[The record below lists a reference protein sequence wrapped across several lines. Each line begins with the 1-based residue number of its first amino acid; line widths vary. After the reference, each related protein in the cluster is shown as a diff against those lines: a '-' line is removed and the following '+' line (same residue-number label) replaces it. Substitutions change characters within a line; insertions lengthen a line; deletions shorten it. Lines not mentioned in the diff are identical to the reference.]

1 MKKFIISSRPKQM
14 TKNLLI
20 FVPLFFTIDTWIL
33 YSYTD
38 IQVIISKSI
47 FTFFSFCCCSI
58 IGYQIND
65 FIDRNLDKFHPIKK
79 NRPIAKNEIKYI
91 ELFLFIFLVFI
102 VGGFFAYLVNI
113 NVLFLF
119 TIYLLLSILYSYIF
133 KNYFLMDLIFIVV
146 FYIVRMSA
154 GTIAISFD
162 ISIWLYILTG
172 VSSFLIITIKR
183 VSESKNNLNNTRANI
198 SFYTNKVFKKLIFFL
213 GIITCFT
220 YLIYSVLEVLENQK
234 NWIFILTS
242 FFFFMGIM
250 RYIQLTNDDSKGE
263 FPEEIILKD
272 KYIFLSII
280 FFFLFLLVSL
290 IKN

>member
-102 VGGFFAYLVNI
+102 VGGLFAYLVNI

-119 TIYLLLSILYSYIF
+119 TIYLLLSIFYSYIF

-220 YLIYSVLEVLENQK
+220 YLIYSVLEVFENQK

-272 KYIFLSII
+272 KYIFLSIM

>member
-33 YSYTD
+33 YSYED
-38 IQVIISKSI
+38 IQVIIFKSI

-79 NRPIAKNEIKYI
+79 NRPIAKNKIKYI

-102 VGGFFAYLVNI
+102 VGGLFAYLVNI

-272 KYIFLSII
+272 KYIFLSIM

>member
-1 MKKFIISSRPKQM
+1 MKKFIRSSRPKQM

-20 FVPLFFTIDTWIL
+20 FVPLFFTIDTWIS

-38 IQVIISKSI
+38 IQIIISKSI

-65 FIDRNLDKFHPIKK
+65 FIDRNLDKFHSVKK
-79 NRPIAKNEIKYI
+79 NRPIAKNEIKYL
-91 ELFLFIFLVFI
+91 ELLLFIFLIFI
-102 VGGFFAYLVNI
+102 VGSCFAFLVNI

-119 TIYLLLSILYSYIF
+119 IIYLSLSILYSYIF
-133 KNYFLMDLIFIVV
+133 KNYFIMDLIFIVI

-172 VSSFLIITIKR
+172 VSSLLIITIKR
-183 VSESKNNLNNTRANI
+183 VSESKNNLNNTRSNI
-198 SFYTNKVFKKLIFFL
+198 SFYRNTVFKKLIFLL

-220 YLIYSVLEVLENQK
+220 YLIYSVLEVFENQK
-234 NWIFILTS
+234 NWFFILTS
-242 FFFFMGIM
+242 FFFFMGII
-250 RYIQLTNDDSKGE
+250 RYIQLTNDKSKGE

-272 KYIFLSII
+272 KYIFLSIM
-280 FFFLFLLVSL
+280 FFFLFILLSL
-290 IKN
+290 I

>member
-102 VGGFFAYLVNI
+102 VGGFFAYLVNV

-119 TIYLLLSILYSYIF
+119 TIYLLLSIFYSYIF

-250 RYIQLTNDDSKGE
+250 RYVQLTNDDSKGE

-272 KYIFLSII
+272 KYIFLSIM

-290 IKN
+290 IKY